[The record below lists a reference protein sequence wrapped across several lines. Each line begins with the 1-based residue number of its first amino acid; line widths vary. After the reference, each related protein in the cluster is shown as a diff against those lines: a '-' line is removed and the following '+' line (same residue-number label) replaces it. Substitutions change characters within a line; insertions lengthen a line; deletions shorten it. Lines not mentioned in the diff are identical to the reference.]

1 MKKRLAHP
9 TVSIDRAAVQQVREE
24 PIGRPLI
31 DADAFREP
39 RRIGARD
46 QLACVV
52 CLPRIA
58 IGAEIAGERLPAPR
72 ST

>member
-1 MKKRLAHP
+1 MKKPLTHP

-31 DADAFREP
+31 DADAFREL
-39 RRIGARD
+39 RRIGARE
-46 QLACVV
+46 QLARVV